1 MTEASRQGK
10 QRGLPVLKKLA
21 MLMTTAGLAFPA
33 FAGDLQAVAI
43 RLDGNVLRLQ
53 LESEQGTLQ
62 DSGVT
67 ADGRQLVVVLKALP
81 PTGPASSCRGNSRR
95 ARR

>member
-1 MTEASRQGK
+1 MIEASRQGK
-10 QRGLPVLKKLA
+10 QCALPVLKKLA
-21 MLMTTAGLAFPA
+21 LMMAAAGLAFPV

-53 LESEQGTLQ
+53 LESEPGTLQ

-67 ADGRQLVVVLKALP
+67 ADGRQLVVVLKGVA
-81 PTGPASSCRGNSRR
+81 ADRKSVV
-95 ARR
+95 